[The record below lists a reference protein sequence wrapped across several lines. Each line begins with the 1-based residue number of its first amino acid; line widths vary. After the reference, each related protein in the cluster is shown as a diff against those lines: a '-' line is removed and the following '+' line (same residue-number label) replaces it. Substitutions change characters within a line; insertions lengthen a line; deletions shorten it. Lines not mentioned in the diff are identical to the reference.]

1 MMNIPSASENLV
13 VVSQANDLLHAELLK
28 ASLEE
33 AGIECLVTNRNQGS
47 FAGLALIPVEL
58 SVAAADVERARLVI
72 AADQHANE
80 A

>member
-1 MMNIPSASENLV
+1 MNIPSDSKNLV
-13 VVSQANDLLHAELLK
+13 VVSHTNDLLHAELFL

-58 SVAAADVERARLVI
+58 SVAGADVERARLVI
-72 AADQHANE
+72 AAAQHANE